1 MREPSDYRRF
11 PARIVTQDTP
21 QDDRI
26 HHCLLQFTAG
36 CGILVNAMTYA
47 KLTQHA
53 LPFSLAGLLLVAG
66 CNKNQPPQNAEQP
79 AASQPA
85 AAPTSP
91 APGTAA
97 STPNATPAAPASN
110 PRPAPPPPRQPVSY
124 TIPAGTRVTVRL
136 AQTIASNTAH
146 EGDAFDATVT
156 SPIVVDGKTLVATGS
171 AASGTVTAANS
182 RGKFKGAAVLGLRLS
197 SLRIAGSPTPITSNT
212 WSRTI
217 SGKGKRT
224 ALFAGG
230 GAGAGALIGGL
241 AGGGKGALIGGLVG
255 GGGGTAAGAYTGNK
269 QIIVGAE
276 SPLTFSIQNPIT
288 VRQ

>member
-1 MREPSDYRRF
+1 MARAARFIYRWLHF
-11 PARIVTQDTP
+11 AR
-21 QDDRI
+21 R
-26 HHCLLQFTAG
+26 
-36 CGILVNAMTYA
+36 CGILVDAMMHA
-47 KLTQHA
+47 KLTQLA

-85 AAPTSP
+85 SPTAP

-97 STPNATPAAPASN
+97 SAPGTPNATPAAPANN
-110 PRPAPPPPRQPVSY
+110 PPPAPAPPPQPVTY

-156 SPIVVDGKTLVATGS
+156 SPITVNGKTLVTTGS
-171 AASGTVTAANS
+171 TASGTVTAANS
-182 RGKFKGAAVLGLRLS
+182 RGKFKGAAVLSLRLA
-197 SLRIAGSPTPITSNT
+197 SLRVNGTRTQIDSDT

-224 ALFAGG
+224 AGFIGG

-255 GGGGTAAGAYTGNK
+255 GGGGTAAGAMTGNK
-269 QIIVGAE
+269 QIIVGSE
-276 SPLTFSIQNPIT
+276 SPLTFRIQNPIT
-288 VRQ
+288 VTVSQ

>member
-1 MREPSDYRRF
+1 M
-11 PARIVTQDTP
+11 
-21 QDDRI
+21 
-26 HHCLLQFTAG
+26 H
-36 CGILVNAMTYA
+36 A
-47 KLTQHA
+47 KLTQIA

-85 AAPTSP
+85 SPAAP
-91 APGTAA
+91 APDTAA
-97 STPNATPAAPASN
+97 SAPGTPNATPAAPAN
-110 PRPAPPPPRQPVSY
+110 NPPPPPPPPPQPVTY

-146 EGDAFDATVT
+146 EGDSFDATVT
-156 SPIVVDGKTLVATGS
+156 SPIIVKGKTLVTTGS
-171 AASGTVTAANS
+171 TASGTVTAANS
-182 RGKFKGAAVLGLRLS
+182 RGKFKGAAVLSLRLA
-197 SLRIAGSPTPITSNT
+197 SLRVNGTRTQIDSDT

-224 ALFAGG
+224 AGFIGG

-255 GGGGTAAGAYTGNK
+255 GGGGTAAGAMTGNK
-269 QIIVGAE
+269 QIIVGSE
-276 SPLTFSIQNPIT
+276 SPLTFRIQNPIT
-288 VRQ
+288 VTVNP

>member
-1 MREPSDYRRF
+1 MM
-11 PARIVTQDTP
+11 
-21 QDDRI
+21 
-26 HHCLLQFTAG
+26 H
-36 CGILVNAMTYA
+36 A
-47 KLTQHA
+47 KLTQLA

-85 AAPTSP
+85 SPTAP
-91 APGTAA
+91 APG
-97 STPNATPAAPASN
+97 TPNATPAAPANN
-110 PRPAPPPPRQPVSY
+110 PPPAPAPPPEPVTY

-136 AQTIASNTAH
+136 AQSIASNTAH

-156 SPIVVDGKTLVATGS
+156 SPIIVKGKTLVTTGS
-171 AASGTVTAANS
+171 TASGTVIAANS
-182 RGKFKGAAVLGLRLS
+182 RGKFKGAAALSLRLQ
-197 SLRIAGSPTPITSNT
+197 SLRINGTRTPIDSNT

-224 ALFAGG
+224 AGFIGG

-241 AGGGKGALIGGLVG
+241 AGGGKGALIGGLIG
-255 GGGGTAAGAYTGNK
+255 GGGGTAAGAMTGNK

-288 VRQ
+288 VTVSQ

>member
-1 MREPSDYRRF
+1 V
-11 PARIVTQDTP
+11 RIVAMGTW
-21 QDDRI
+21 QDDKI
-26 HHCLLQFTAG
+26 HQWLLQFAAS
-36 CGILVNAMTYA
+36 CGILVNAMTHA
-47 KLTQHA
+47 KLTQLA

-85 AAPTSP
+85 ATAPAPSSP

-97 STPNATPAAPASN
+97 SAPATPNATPAAPAN
-110 PRPAPPPPRQPVSY
+110 TPPPPPPQPVTY

-156 SPIVVDGKTLVATGS
+156 SPIVVKGKTLVATGS
-171 AASGTVTAANS
+171 TASGIVTAANS
-182 RGKFKGAAVLGLRLS
+182 RGKFKGAAVLSLKLS
-197 SLRIAGSPTPITSNT
+197 SLRIAGTRTPIDSNT
-212 WSRTI
+212 WSRTL

-224 ALFAGG
+224 AIFAGG

-269 QIIVGAE
+269 QIIVNAE
-276 SPLTFSIQNPIT
+276 APLTFSIQNPIT